1 MMKEP
6 IKETKEEAEECSACR
21 QCDTC
26 CNSCCCSFW
35 SWVLAVLFA
44 LFGFLAGVV
53 VGAVIQRNG
62 VLRDLGVRLPGEGEG
77 YYDEFNNFYYVEN
90 G

>member
-6 IKETKEEAEECSACR
+6 IKESKEEAEDCSACR
-21 QCDTC
+21 QCDSC
-26 CNSCCCSFW
+26 CDSCCCSFW

-44 LFGFLAGVV
+44 LFGFLGGVV

-62 VLRDLGVRLPGEGEG
+62 VLRDLGVTLPGDG

>member
-6 IKETKEEAEECSACR
+6 IKESKEEAEDCSACR
-21 QCDTC
+21 QCDSC
-26 CNSCCCSFW
+26 CDNCCCSFW
-35 SWVLAVLFA
+35 SWVLAYLFA
-44 LFGFLAGVV
+44 LFGFLGGVV

-62 VLRDLGVRLPGEGEG
+62 VLRDLGVTLPGDG